1 MGTGARLKTTLLGL
15 FTGIA
20 FALLGTVFHQTS
32 LAGVPVGLG
41 MAILATLVYAF
52 SIRANKARS
61 WSFAI
66 GFATLVALSAQEIGF
81 DRMVP
86 ANQAGLIWSFGS
98 IAVVLL
104 VAMFP
109 RFR

>member
-1 MGTGARLKTTLLGL
+1 MILHMAHIIVGL
-15 FTGIA
+15 A
-20 FALLGTVFHQTS
+20 NALVFALLGTVFHQTS
-32 LAGVPVGLG
+32 LAGVPIGLV
-41 MAILATLVYAF
+41 MAMAATFVYAV
-52 SIRANKARS
+52 SIRANKTRS

-66 GFATLVALSAQEIGF
+66 GYAALVALSAQEIGF

-98 IAVVLL
+98 IVAVLL

>member
-1 MGTGARLKTTLLGL
+1 MGTGARLKTTLSGL
-15 FTGIA
+15 LTGIA

-32 LAGVPVGLG
+32 LADLPVGLG
-41 MAILATLVYAF
+41 MAILATFVYSV
-52 SIRANKARS
+52 SIRANKTRS

-66 GFATLVALSAQEIGF
+66 GFAALVAMSAQEIGF

-98 IAVVLL
+98 IAAVLL